1 MPAPQELIVYLE
13 FGMKLFRLALL
24 SIIFGGIST
33 ATVANAQL
41 INNPRAFNGSGNSL
55 NYPTGT
61 RILPNGT
68 ISAPNG
74 ITYPSVTVPRG
85 NGATTY
91 YYPNGTNITIQ
102 GNQTN
107 PTGTYL
113 RPGANGGLTN
123 NIYLNPQYFPNGA
136 NLR

>member
-1 MPAPQELIVYLE
+1 
-13 FGMKLFRLALL
+13 MKWFKLGLL
-24 SIIFGGIST
+24 SIIFGGISA
-33 ATVANAQL
+33 ATVANAQV
-41 INNPRAFNGSGNSL
+41 ITPPASNGMGNSL

-85 NGATTY
+85 DGTTTY
-91 YYPNGTNITIQ
+91 YYPNGTNITIK

-107 PTGTYL
+107 PIGTYL

-123 NIYLNPQYFPNGA
+123 NIYLYPQYFPNNT